1 MELAGQIINSLSFP
15 LKLILGIAF
24 FASVLKRRKRFVLR
38 AVVCT
43 AVILGLSV
51 TMYKPLGNL
60 EISYLLNLIQFA
72 LTAFGVWVC
81 FDSSPTQISFVMGLV
96 LALQQIAFNTVTTIY
111 LCIFA
116 SRIDAV
122 GAAPDMEIVQFLL
135 HFVHIGFVALLYFV
149 FTRVIF
155 GRYHI
160 SEEIMIKNK
169 AVIFIVFSL
178 TVILFVMF
186 HFVYLMKVGS
196 AMLFVYLHIITGI
209 TCILAVGYFMSIFNK
224 EELDVEMDTMH
235 RVLKESSRQHGIF
248 KENIDIINRKCHDM
262 KFMLSS
268 LSEKGNSSYIDEL
281 RQAVDIYGTMPKTGN
296 AVLDVVLSENF
307 LRSKEAGVDM
317 SCIADGSLLDFM
329 EESDLYALFGNAI
342 SNALE
347 AASAAKED
355 GRFISLYVG
364 MSTAGLIRIN
374 IENGYSGEIRFK
386 NGLPLTSKDDESYH
400 GFGMKSIDYI
410 VRKYGGGLAI
420 ETENNVFKLAVVL
433 EPQTANAKMSIE
445 T

>member
-135 HFVHIGFVALLYFV
+135 
-149 FTRVIF
+149 R
-155 GRYHI
+155 
-160 SEEIMIKNK
+160 
-169 AVIFIVFSL
+169 
-178 TVILFVMF
+178 
-186 HFVYLMKVGS
+186 
-196 AMLFVYLHIITGI
+196 
-209 TCILAVGYFMSIFNK
+209 
-224 EELDVEMDTMH
+224 
-235 RVLKESSRQHGIF
+235 
-248 KENIDIINRKCHDM
+248 
-262 KFMLSS
+262 
-268 LSEKGNSSYIDEL
+268 
-281 RQAVDIYGTMPKTGN
+281 P
-296 AVLDVVLSENF
+296 
-307 LRSKEAGVDM
+307 
-317 SCIADGSLLDFM
+317 
-329 EESDLYALFGNAI
+329 
-342 SNALE
+342 
-347 AASAAKED
+347 
-355 GRFISLYVG
+355 
-364 MSTAGLIRIN
+364 
-374 IENGYSGEIRFK
+374 
-386 NGLPLTSKDDESYH
+386 
-400 GFGMKSIDYI
+400 
-410 VRKYGGGLAI
+410 
-420 ETENNVFKLAVVL
+420 
-433 EPQTANAKMSIE
+433 
-445 T
+445 